1 MKKYF
6 LLALLVASTNGMA
19 SGSVAGKVTELRA
32 AVNTPAVLFRVNA
45 EIKDTPKCNEWEMLA
60 VDLSKIGGDAMLQ
73 LVKLAKEHDYTV
85 EVTGLGTCGGH
96 WKSEDVK
103 EITIR

>member
-6 LLALLVASTNGMA
+6 LIALLITST
-19 SGSVAGKVTELRA
+19 SGIAGGGVTGKITEMRA
-32 AVNTPAVLFRVNA
+32 AANTSAVIFKVNQD
-45 EIKDTPKCNEWEMLA
+45 IDGTPKCNEWEMLA
-60 VDLSKIGGDAMLQ
+60 VDLSKVGGEAMLQ
-73 LVKLAKEHDYTV
+73 LVKLAKEHSYTV
-85 EVTGLGTCGGH
+85 EVTGLGTCSGH